1 MKPLLLYS
9 LLLVSTMGE
18 ASIQLVVPQAL
29 EIQLVLCVCIARSGW
44 AGELAWKKVKK
55 GLGGSGVY
63 LRQLSCCLKSI
74 ASLLPTCMRIP
85 LHSKHRHYNPILTHS
100 PSSTLA
106 PPVSSSSSSV
116 EGGRRLGRCTYM
128 AAGPGPTARP
138 DSFRP
143 CSRNFIILIFSSAAA
158 VEAQSWAR
166 RASTDLALYSLG
178 SCSEQL
184 ASHSRAA
191 AALLVVAVGGRALF

>member
-1 MKPLLLYS
+1 MEESKKRPWWFRRIPSTAELLSEEYS
-9 LLLVSTMGE
+9 KAAAHMYE
-18 ASIQLVVPQAL
+18 N
-29 EIQLVLCVCIARSGW
+29 
-44 AGELAWKKVKK
+44 
-55 GLGGSGVY
+55 
-63 LRQLSCCLKSI
+63 
-74 ASLLPTCMRIP
+74 P

-100 PSSTLA
+100 PPCTLA

-143 CSRNFIILIFSSAAA
+143 CSRNFIILIFSSATA

-184 ASHSRAA
+184 TSHSRAA